1 MTASWTPSRTEL
13 APKEVWTYRLFGTAA
28 ALIILVL
35 GYAHRQVDPAV
46 VDPLWQRGLVALA
59 CLAAALTTFF
69 YRKRRFHSIA
79 QACYYL
85 TTLWVV
91 NLLVLNEFSFN
102 FALSLIVVVAAV
114 SAAMK
119 ELRQLYI
126 YNGVVLTAVLAAGG
140 MVAAPRIHPYLYAVE
155 LAAISILI
163 SILMTARIRTQAELA
178 ASEERYALAAF
189 GANDGLWDWDLEKGA
204 IYFAPR
210 WRSMLGLPAG
220 STSADPDE
228 WFRRVHPADRE
239 RLDGE
244 LEPHLQGFDPHFES
258 EHRLLHADGEYR
270 WVLARGVAVR
280 GPAGRTSRVAGSL
293 TDITER
299 KRTEAQLLHDA
310 FHDALTGMPNRALF
324 MDRLERLLKHAQ
336 RRSNYAFAVL
346 FLDLDRFKIIND
358 GLGHLVGDELLQST
372 ALRLDLCVRQEDT
385 VARLGGDEFGI
396 LLDGIEDP
404 SDATRVAERV
414 HQELDQAFL
423 IEGQDVFTSASIG
436 IALST
441 TGYATPEEVLRD
453 ADMAMYRAKAAGR
466 RRTEMFDAA
475 MHAQVLS
482 VLTLENDLRRAVAR
496 GEFVLHYQPI
506 VAVHDRRPTGFEA
519 LLRWQHPERGLLD
532 PGEFIQIAEDTGLIL
547 PIGWW
552 VLEEAAEQLKRWI
565 DAGAAGPEV
574 VIAVNLSGRQFAQ
587 LDLVARVDEIL
598 GRVGLPAV
606 NLKLEITESAMM
618 ADAELT
624 ASMLRELRDRGV
636 RISIDDFGTGYSS
649 LGYLHRFPVDTL
661 KIDRSF
667 IARLSAD
674 NGNELVR
681 AVVALADTL
690 GLMAIAEGVETNEQL
705 QWLEVNGCRYAQ
717 GFLFSAPVAAASAE
731 RLLRL
736 SAVARRGRTRG

>member
-1 MTASWTPSRTEL
+1 
-13 APKEVWTYRLFGTAA
+13 
-28 ALIILVL
+28 
-35 GYAHRQVDPAV
+35 
-46 VDPLWQRGLVALA
+46 
-59 CLAAALTTFF
+59 
-69 YRKRRFHSIA
+69 
-79 QACYYL
+79 
-85 TTLWVV
+85 
-91 NLLVLNEFSFN
+91 
-102 FALSLIVVVAAV
+102 
-114 SAAMK
+114 
-119 ELRQLYI
+119 
-126 YNGVVLTAVLAAGG
+126 
-140 MVAAPRIHPYLYAVE
+140 
-155 LAAISILI
+155 
-163 SILMTARIRTQAELA
+163 
-178 ASEERYALAAF
+178 
-189 GANDGLWDWDLEKGA
+189 
-204 IYFAPR
+204 
-210 WRSMLGLPAG
+210 
-220 STSADPDE
+220 
-228 WFRRVHPADRE
+228 
-239 RLDGE
+239 
-244 LEPHLQGFDPHFES
+244 
-258 EHRLLHADGEYR
+258 
-270 WVLARGVAVR
+270 VLARGVAVR

-404 SDATRVAERV
+404 SDATRVAERI

-667 IARLSAD
+667 IARLSAG

-736 SAVARRGRTRG
+736 SAAPRRGRPRR